1 MIHREPVAVTE
12 NVSLLVLHSL
22 IGISRPSW
30 TVDTQVVLAA
40 VITLEF
46 LSTFIIRVTK
56 IVTTRTY

>member
-46 LSTFIIRVTK
+46 LSTFIIGVTK

>member
-1 MIHREPVAVTE
+1 MIHREPVTVTE